1 MADTLTAGV
10 AVREHEHE
18 IQSTAKCYKIF
29 SLLIESVAETMG
41 LGQEARKGP
50 RRIMLNDS
58 APAESFFIGD

>member
-1 MADTLTAGV
+1 MADTLTAGI

-18 IQSTAKCYKIF
+18 IQSTKCYKIF

-58 APAESFFIGD
+58 AGAESFFIGD

>member
-18 IQSTAKCYKIF
+18 VQSTAKCYKIF

-58 APAESFFIGD
+58 AGAESFFIGD